1 MATLVLVNRPN
12 ADQHFPLTDVPLIIG
27 RNPDCTAVLASPA
40 VSREH
45 ARIFRKGDQ
54 YYLQDLRS
62 QNKTFL
68 NNQEVP
74 PNKPVPLYH
83 YDRIRICDCWFLFY
97 DGTPPDPG
105 AEITDFAEENS
116 STIVSVVDSDSPNSK
131 RIIESQPAVRL
142 KILLD
147 LTNQL
152 SRALDPEKVLPEV
165 LESLFKVFT
174 QAEYGFFIE
183 RDEDRHLHRRI
194 VKARRALD
202 PSRARY
208 SRSIVHKCLDSGQ
221 ALLIEDAQTGQNVP
235 ITDSIT
241 ANQICSS
248 IIAPL
253 RTGAGEL
260 FGIMQLYTQNQDKR
274 ITREDLELLVAVC
287 NQVGLALDNLRLHRE
302 TVEMERRLY
311 DLKTAADVQKSF
323 LPLRLPVVPG
333 YEFYAYYQPAR
344 EVGGD
349 LYTFV
354 PLPNNRL
361 AIAIGD
367 VAGKGMPAALL
378 MARVISEIPY
388 AVTSAAD
395 PAAAVAHLNELLL
408 DSMTDQFVTFLLIIL
423 DTAEH
428 SLTIVNAG
436 HPPLMVRRG
445 SGAVEEYPHV
455 DDTGVPL
462 GVRADA
468 SYSTCRLT
476 VDAGDCIFLCTD
488 GIVEAQNPLGEL
500 FGMARIR
507 RALAA
512 APMIPQD
519 LGSRVLD
526 AVTRHSTAFGEQHD
540 DITLV
545 CLGRT
550 R

>member
-12 ADQHFPLTDVPLIIG
+12 ADQHFPLTDAPLVIG
-27 RNPDCTAVLASPA
+27 RNPDCTVVLSSPA

-54 YYLQDLRS
+54 YYVQDLRS

-74 PNKPVPLYH
+74 SNKPVPLYH

-97 DGTPPDPG
+97 DGTPPDS
-105 AEITDFAEENS
+105 AAAFNDLVEENS
-116 STIVSVVDSDSPNSK
+116 STIVSVVDSDAPNNK

-142 KILLD
+142 KTLLE

-165 LESLFKVFT
+165 LDNLFRVFS

-183 RDEDRHLHRRI
+183 RDEERQLHRRI
-194 VKARRALD
+194 VKARKPYD
-202 PSRARY
+202 PARARY
-208 SRSIVHKCLDSGQ
+208 SRSIVHKCLDTGQ
-221 ALLIEDAQTGQNVP
+221 ALLIEDAQGGQNVP
-235 ITDSIT
+235 VTDSIT

-253 RTGAGEL
+253 RSGDGEL
-260 FGIMQLYTQNQDKR
+260 FGIMQLYTQDQEKCF
-274 ITREDLELLVAVC
+274 TREDLELLVAVC
-287 NQVGLALDNLRLHRE
+287 NQVGLALDNIRLHRE

-311 DLKTAADVQKSF
+311 DLKTAAEVQKSF
-323 LPLRLPVVPG
+323 LPLKLPTVSG
-333 YEFYAYYQPAR
+333 YEFYTHYQPAR

-361 AIAIGD
+361 AVAIGD

-388 AVTSAAD
+388 AVSSAAD
-395 PAAAVAHLNELLL
+395 PVAAMTHLNGLLL
-408 DSMTDQFVTFLLIIL
+408 DSMTEQFVTFLLVLL
-423 DTAEH
+423 DASDH
-428 SLTIVNAG
+428 QMTIVNAG
-436 HPPLMVRRG
+436 HPPLMMRR
-445 SGAVEEYPHV
+445 SDGAVEEYPHV
-455 DDTGVPL
+455 DDTGIPL

-468 SYSTCRLT
+468 TYTACR
-476 VDAGDCIFLCTD
+476 VGIEPGDCAFLCTD
-488 GIVEAQNPLGEL
+488 GIVEAQNPGGQL

-507 RALAA
+507 AALATA
-512 APMIPQD
+512 QTSPKDA
-519 LGSRVLD
+519 GGRVLE
-526 AVTRHSTAFGEQHD
+526 AVIRHSTHLGEQHD
-540 DITLV
+540 DITVV

-550 R
+550 A

>member
-194 VKARRALD
+194 VKARRSLD

-274 ITREDLELLVAVC
+274 FTREDLELLVAVC